1 MNASTGLENVEVGE
15 KEEKA
20 GNISGNCFGKEWD
33 K

>member
-1 MNASTGLENVEVGE
+1 MNASTGLENLEVEE

-20 GNISGNCFGKEWD
+20 GSISGNCFGKGCD